1 MNEFTA
7 KKSGEVLAFTQVG
20 QQILQK
26 AEGIETVL
34 GESTVMAITQQ
45 LKAFESELLAV
56 FKEDHL
62 EIAKI
67 KAEATQ
73 IKLHDLAERYIGDEW
88 NNPVEVLEWL
98 GFFEGAAVVHC
109 AVIEGAAAKLALN
122 DLLPLATR
130 MKEFHYET
138 IRWVEAALQQA
149 GSDRAS

>member
-26 AEGIETVL
+26 AKGIETVL
-34 GESTVMAITQQ
+34 GESTVLTIMEQ
-45 LKAFESELLAV
+45 LKTFESELLSV
-56 FKEDHL
+56 FEDDHL
-62 EIAKI
+62 DTATT
-67 KAEATQ
+67 KAEATS

-109 AVIEGAAAKLALN
+109 AVIEGASAKLALH

-130 MKEFHYET
+130 MKDFHHEAL
-138 IRWVEAALQQA
+138 RGVEAALQQA
-149 GSDRAS
+149 GSDRAN